1 MKHYTKL
8 KESQGNEIS
17 LFPLE
22 VANISRDQHPSLVCF
37 HPDTFTPFS

>member
-8 KESQGNEIS
+8 KDSQGNEIS

-22 VANISRDQHPSLVCF
+22 VANISDQHPSLVCF